1 MQPNFLFI
9 NDLWLSHFLLM
20 MLSLTFYVPK
30 ILFIITNIMLLLL
43 YEICVLFINTFC
55 SKHHCFLA
63 RGNGKFQFL
72 WYWGHCFGLKDQYDQ
87 DGPSNH
93 HLWGAAPLSDTD
105 KLNRVQM
112 PLQNDWCLCFFCV
125 WLFSYCVIWYIW
137 MGLLWLNMLV
147 YCLQVIPWLGS
158 KHQLTN

>member
-63 RGNGKFQFL
+63 RGNGKFQYL

-112 PLQNDWCLCFFCV
+112 LSKNCFCV
-125 WLFSYCVIWYIW
+125 DFWVVFWQSDLTH
-137 MGLLWLNMLV
+137 
-147 YCLQVIPWLGS
+147 LQVFCGLIC
-158 KHQLTN
+158 